1 MPRSSSCSPRAS
13 EPAPLLLLIDDA
25 QWIDPASSAALVF
38 ALRRLDAEP
47 VGALVAVRT
56 GEPSGFDGAGFDEF
70 DLQGLDAT
78 SGIALL
84 RTTGLVDERVAK
96 QCWSDVGGNPLALLE
111 VGALLDQD
119 QRDGS
124 RPLDAPLHLGDRLER
139 AFVHRLE
146 ALPPET
152 RTALLVA
159 TVADRGD
166 LGPIARALAL
176 LDIPLDAFAPAERAD
191 VVVIADGAIDFR
203 HPLLRAAIHA
213 RPARPNNG
221 ACTARSPDRADR
233 SGGRRPVA
241 PGTSPGR
248 PSGPTQELPTHSPTR
263 PATRCG
269 AVVPSSAARTLERS
283 ARLTPDPTVA
293 VERLL
298 ASAIAYWDASTVSY
312 AMDLL
317 TEVIDRTDDER
328 IHADAAST
336 LGEARGWEEDV
347 ARGTQFLVDEA
358 VVIEGRDPERAA
370 LMLIRATMLAQMGG
384 DIPRDRTGGS
394 RGSHRGRFG

>member
-1 MPRSSSCSPRAS
+1 MRPK
-13 EPAPLLLLIDDA
+13 PAPLLLLIDDA

-124 RPLDAPLHLGDRLER
+124 RPLDAPLQLGDRLER

-166 LGPIARALAL
+166 LGPIERALAL

-203 HPLLRAAIHA
+203 HPLLRAAIRA

-221 ACTARSPDRADR
+221 ARTARSP
-233 SGGRRPVA
+233 
-241 PGTSPGR
+241 
-248 PSGPTQELPTHSPTR
+248 TR
-263 PATRCG
+263 
-269 AVVPSSAARTLERS
+269 
-283 ARLTPDPTVA
+283 
-293 VERLL
+293 
-298 ASAIAYWDASTVSY
+298 
-312 AMDLL
+312 
-317 TEVIDRTDDER
+317 
-328 IHADAAST
+328 
-336 LGEARGWEEDV
+336 
-347 ARGTQFLVDEA
+347 
-358 VVIEGRDPERAA
+358 
-370 LMLIRATMLAQMGG
+370 
-384 DIPRDRTGGS
+384 
-394 RGSHRGRFG
+394 